1 MNKIFTIGFFT
12 LITSY
17 NAWSQGDYKSR
28 AQAYITQYAAMAVA
42 EQQRSGIPAAI
53 TLAQGIYETNAGL
66 SELATEANNH
76 FGIKCK
82 KEWRG
87 ETFAH
92 TDDAPNECFRKYS
105 CAAESYKDH
114 SDYLKRSPRYADLFT
129 LQQTDYSSWAHGL
142 KKCGYATNPKYAHN
156 LIKVIED
163 FNLQQ
168 YTYRALGQETRISDA
183 ALAAANPSASLEM
196 APEPAA
202 LVPESPQ
209 QQVQDDG
216 KVRKVNGLKAV
227 YCRKGDVLLEVAVK
241 HNIRYARLLEF
252 NELPDA
258 PLPRDMYV
266 YLEKKNV
273 KGNQPTHLVAGGET
287 IEQIAQDEGMQL
299 RQVRLYNMLQ
309 PGEQPAPGTT
319 LYLQKVAPAKPS
331 AVASVTAETKPNQK
345 VRPEKSNSEDFIPT
359 HRKESAN
366 TDVAKSTETTESFYG
381 AAPPETHSTES
392 QTADSVTPSATPTSV
407 AGQED
412 IKNKPEEAATENT
425 APVTPVVTTAPI
437 ETNEGKVA
445 EAPKANTETQP
456 DRKKEET
463 LPEEE
468 QDEFARLKA
477 RLDKVVYSR
486 GASQPAAEQPAT
498 TQNQPPVKETPAAK
512 VETTTTP
519 TPKAAEPRF
528 YVVKKGDTVFGIAR
542 KNNISIKQLREMN
555 NLNFEGV
562 QEGQKLRIQ

>member
-28 AQAYITQYAAMAVA
+28 AQAYITQYAEMAVA

-114 SDYLKRSPRYADLFT
+114 SDYLKQSPRYAGLFT
-129 LQQTDYSSWAHGL
+129 LEQTDYASWAHGL
-142 KKCGYATNPKYAHN
+142 KKCGYATNPKYAHK
-156 LIKVIED
+156 LIRVIED

-168 YTYRALGQETRISDA
+168 YTFRALGQETRISDA
-183 ALAAANPSASLEM
+183 TLAAANPSASLEM

-202 LVPESPQ
+202 AIPEPPRQ
-209 QQVQDDG
+209 EVRDDG

-227 YCRKGDVLLEVAVK
+227 YCHKGDVLLEVAVK
-241 HNIRYARLLEF
+241 HNIRYAKLLEF

-258 PLPRDMYV
+258 PLTRDMYI

-273 KGNQPTHLVAGGET
+273 RGNQATHLVAGGET

-299 RQVRLYNMLQ
+299 RLIRLYNMLQ

-331 AVASVTAETKPNQK
+331 AFASQSAETKPDQK
-345 VRPEKSNSEDFIPT
+345 VRVEKSNSEEFIPT
-359 HRKESAN
+359 HRKESNN
-366 TDVAKSTETTESFYG
+366 TDAANSTETTESFYG
-381 AAPPETHSTES
+381 AAPPAALATEG
-392 QTADSVTPSATPTSV
+392 QPVDNNTPPATPSGVTSR
-407 AGQED
+407 ED
-412 IKNKPEEAATENT
+412 IGKTTEEAPAENT
-425 APVTPVVTTAPI
+425 IPVPSPVPQAPVVTTD
-437 ETNEGKVA
+437 EKVA
-445 EAPKANTETQP
+445 ETPKTKKDSKP
-456 DRKKEET
+456 DSKKEEI

-477 RLDKVVYSR
+477 RLDKVVYS
-486 GASQPAAEQPAT
+486 AAPQPAT
-498 TQNQPPVKETPAAK
+498 EQPVTVQPEQPKKTEQPNKETPVTGQPSA
-512 VETTTTP
+512 
-519 TPKAAEPRF
+519 KAAEPRF